1 MEKAVSF
8 SDLGLD
14 DKIVSAL
21 SRQGIDEPFEVQ
33 KEAIPDAMLGKDKMK
48 DFYRTQVVKYMWR
61 LPHKGSPK
69 KDALK
74 AQFYLNRLIDSLD

>member
-1 MEKAVSF
+1 MNDITKPKHYTQGSIEC
-8 SDLGLD
+8 LD
-14 DKIVSAL
+14 
-21 SRQGIDEPFEVQ
+21 
-33 KEAIPDAMLGKDKMK
+33 AIDAMLGKDKMK

-74 AQFYLNRLIDSLD
+74 AQFYLNRLISIA

>member
-1 MEKAVSF
+1 M
-8 SDLGLD
+8 D
-14 DKIVSAL
+14 DVNKPKHYT
-21 SRQGIDEPFEVQ
+21 QGSIECID
-33 KEAIPDAMLGKDKMK
+33 AIDAILEESGGSLP

-74 AQFYLNRLIDSLD
+74 AEFYLNRLIDSLD

>member
-1 MEKAVSF
+1 M
-8 SDLGLD
+8 D
-14 DKIVSAL
+14 DVNKPKYYT
-21 SRQGIDEPFEVQ
+21 QGSIECID
-33 KEAIPDAMLGKDKMK
+33 AIDAMLEESGGSRA

-74 AQFYLNRLIDSLD
+74 AEFYLNRLIDSLD

>member
-1 MEKAVSF
+1 MNDITKPKHYTQGSIEC
-8 SDLGLD
+8 LD
-14 DKIVSAL
+14 
-21 SRQGIDEPFEVQ
+21 
-33 KEAIPDAMLGKDKMK
+33 AIDAMLGKDKMK

-74 AQFYLNRLIDSLD
+74 AKFYLDKLIDGLD

>member
-1 MEKAVSF
+1 M
-8 SDLGLD
+8 D
-14 DKIVSAL
+14 DVNKPKHYT
-21 SRQGIDEPFEVQ
+21 QGSIECID
-33 KEAIPDAMLGKDKMK
+33 AIDAMLEESGGSLA

-74 AQFYLNRLIDSLD
+74 AEFYLNMLIDSLD